1 MKHILNNFLSVFGV
15 ANSIAGKQITAA
27 RALADLT
34 VDELA
39 KRAGLSRD
47 AIMKIE
53 AGKVQPREGTIA
65 DITKALAAA
74 GVEFTEKGR
83 AGSTM

>member
-1 MKHILNNFLSVFGV
+1 MAI
-15 ANSIAGKQITAA
+15 SIAGKQITAA

-34 VDELA
+34 VAELA
-39 KRAGLSRD
+39 ERAGLSRD

-53 AGKVQPREGTIA
+53 AGTVQPREGTIA

-74 GVEFTEKGR
+74 GVQYR
-83 AGSTM
+83 AISSRSFSPAGIS